1 MGDVGMDAA
10 QALQRLR
17 EGNARF
23 VAHVRSAETLAR
35 QLLRAELAQGQ
46 KPFAV
51 VMGCSDSRVPAEL
64 IFDLGLGD
72 LFVIRVAGN
81 IVAPSGIGSV
91 EFAVEAFGTPLVV
104 VLGHTFCG
112 AVTAALN
119 GLLQP
124 TPPPSPAL
132 NSIVGRIRPALE
144 GWVPHET
151 GVDRKVLLN
160 RAVRANV
167 LASANQLRHGSE
179 IIESRVLAGQLTIVG
194 AEYDLE
200 TGVVDFFE
208 GVQALQ
214 R

>member
-1 MGDVGMDAA
+1 MPDAA

-51 VMGCSDSRVPAEL
+51 VLGCSDSRVPAEL
-64 IFDLGLGD
+64 VFDLGLGD
-72 LFVIRVAGN
+72 LFVIRVAGHV
-81 IVAPSGIGSV
+81 VAPSGIGSV
-91 EFAVEAFGTPLVV
+91 EFAVEQFGTPLVV
-104 VLGHTFCG
+104 VLGHTQCG
-112 AVTAALN
+112 AVTAALDA
-119 GLLQP
+119 LLP
-124 TPPPSPAL
+124 NAPPLSRNL
-132 NSIVGRIRPALE
+132 SSIVGRIRPALE

-208 GVQALQ
+208 GAQSPQ